1 MSISCFFA
9 NTKNFS
15 YPYIFEYMMTA
26 NQTLFEKEGVFGF
39 HVSTCHLEQ
48 LVAVAEDMFT
58 LYSTDR
64 SIAVHVHVAY
74 VPRSI
79 HVGRGFIITSLFG
92 AYPLLGAYLLTTYTY
107 KRIRLLTGVYSI
119 WISAPPPPPPTSTS
133 CPLTWWMLPGLPRFS
148 PAFRSRVLVWTQTE
162 GINGGGL
169 GTMLDDQWVSL
180 ITGLK
185 WAGLDWSGLDSRK
198 SQK

>member
-1 MSISCFFA
+1 MSHYSSVSFKDSHRTSVMSISCFFA

-15 YPYIFEYMMTA
+15 YPWSPYIFEYMMTA
-26 NQTLFEKEGVFGF
+26 NHTLFEKEGVFGF

-48 LVAVAEDMFT
+48 LIAVAEDMFT

-74 VPRSI
+74 VPCAI

-107 KRIRLLTGVYSI
+107 KRIRLLTGVYGIGS
-119 WISAPPPPPPTSTS
+119 SHQPMNTSEASVTVS
-133 CPLTWWMLPGLPRFS
+133 YDSTAGGPQPLIFIR
-148 PAFRSRVLVWTQTE
+148 RVDTL
-162 GINGGGL
+162 
-169 GTMLDDQWVSL
+169 
-180 ITGLK
+180 
-185 WAGLDWSGLDSRK
+185 
-198 SQK
+198 